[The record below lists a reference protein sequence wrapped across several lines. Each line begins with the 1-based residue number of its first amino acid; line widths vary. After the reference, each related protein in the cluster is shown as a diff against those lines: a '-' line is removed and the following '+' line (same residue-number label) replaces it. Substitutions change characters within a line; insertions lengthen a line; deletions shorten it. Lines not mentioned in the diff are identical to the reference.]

1 MLIQVGVL
9 MRESWALY
17 KNNFALFAKIIAWLL
32 IPSVILS
39 LLPYFI
45 SNPVAFLAANFILSL
60 ASWVLSVLITIA
72 LILVMDATIK
82 KEPINLKNIY
92 NLSYSKTFSG
102 IIISILV
109 SLAVG
114 LGTLL
119 LIIPGIIFSVW
130 FSFSLYVLILEN
142 KKGTEALSASRELVK
157 GKFWPILWRWLAPN
171 FVYGVIL
178 LIIILVP
185 IYIIDFAAGQP
196 GASFTTA
203 STWWSMIIANIIP
216 VFAAPLFYAL
226 GLILYNS
233 VKKEIVPAPAKQ

>member
-1 MLIQVGVL
+1 MLISIRDL
-9 MRESWALY
+9 LRESWALY

-39 LLPYFI
+39 LLPYFV
-45 SNPVAFLAANFILSL
+45 SSPVAFLAANFMISL

-72 LILVMDATIK
+72 IILAMDAVLK
-82 KEPINLKNIY
+82 KEPIKLKNIY

-114 LGTLL
+114 FGTIL

-130 FSFSLYVLILEN
+130 FSFSLYVLVLEN
-142 KKGTEALSASRELVK
+142 KKGTEALSASRQLVK
-157 GKFWPILWRWLAPN
+157 GKFWPILWRWIAPN

-178 LIIILVP
+178 LIIILIP
-185 IYIIDFAAGQP
+185 IYIIDFAVGQP
-196 GASFTTA
+196 GASFTQYPP
-203 STWWSMIIANIIP
+203 WWSTIIANIIP

-226 GLILYNS
+226 GFILYNS
-233 VKKEIVPAPAKQ
+233 VKKTKGEALPQ

>member
-1 MLIQVGVL
+1 MLIKVADL
-9 MRESWALY
+9 IRESWALY

-45 SNPVAFLAANFILSL
+45 SNPVVFMATNFLLSL
-60 ASWVLSVLITIA
+60 ASWMLSVLIMIA
-72 LILVMDATIK
+72 LILAMDAVLK
-82 KEPINLKNIY
+82 KEPVNLKNIY

-114 LGTLL
+114 FGTLL

-130 FSFSLYVLILEN
+130 FSFSLYILVLEN
-142 KKGTEALSASRELVK
+142 KKGTEALSASRQLVK
-157 GKFWPILWRWLAPN
+157 GKFWPILWRWIAPN
-171 FVYGVIL
+171 FVYGIIL
-178 LIIILVP
+178 LIVILIPV
-185 IYIIDFAAGQP
+185 YIIDFAVGQP
-196 GASFTTA
+196 GASFTAT
-203 STWWSMIIANIIP
+203 STWWSMIIANVIP

-226 GLILYNS
+226 GFILYNS
-233 VKKEIVPAPAKQ
+233 VKKSAALPQ

>member
-1 MLIQVGVL
+1 MLISIRDL
-9 MRESWALY
+9 LRESWALY

-39 LLPYFI
+39 LLPYFV
-45 SNPVAFLAANFILSL
+45 SSPVAFLAANFMISL

-72 LILVMDATIK
+72 IILAMDAVLK
-82 KEPINLKNIY
+82 KEPIKLKNIY

-114 LGTLL
+114 FGTIL

-130 FSFSLYVLILEN
+130 FSFSLYVLVLEN
-142 KKGTEALSASRELVK
+142 KKGTEALSASRQLVK
-157 GKFWPILWRWLAPN
+157 GKFWPILWRWIAPN

-178 LIIILVP
+178 LIIILIP
-185 IYIIDFAAGQP
+185 IYIIDFAVGQP
-196 GASFTTA
+196 GASFTQYPP
-203 STWWSMIIANIIP
+203 WWSTIIANIIP

-233 VKKEIVPAPAKQ
+233 VKKTKGEALPQ

>member
-1 MLIQVGVL
+1 MLISIRDL
-9 MRESWALY
+9 LRESWALY

-39 LLPYFI
+39 LLPYFV
-45 SNPVAFLAANFILSL
+45 SSPVAFLAANFMISL

-72 LILVMDATIK
+72 IILAMDAVLK
-82 KEPINLKNIY
+82 KEPIKLKNIY
-92 NLSYSKTFSG
+92 NLSYSKTFSR

-114 LGTLL
+114 FGTIL

-130 FSFSLYVLILEN
+130 FSFSLYVLVLEN
-142 KKGTEALSASRELVK
+142 KKGTEALSASRQLVK
-157 GKFWPILWRWLAPN
+157 GKFWPILWRWIAPN

-178 LIIILVP
+178 LIIILIP
-185 IYIIDFAAGQP
+185 IYIIDFAVGQP
-196 GASFTTA
+196 GASFTQYPP
-203 STWWSMIIANIIP
+203 WWSTIIANIIP

-233 VKKEIVPAPAKQ
+233 VKKTKGEALPQ